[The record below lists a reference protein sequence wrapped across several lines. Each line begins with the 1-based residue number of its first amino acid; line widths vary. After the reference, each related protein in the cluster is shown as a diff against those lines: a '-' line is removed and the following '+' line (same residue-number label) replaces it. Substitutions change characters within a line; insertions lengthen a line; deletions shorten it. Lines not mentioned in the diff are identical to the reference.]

1 MKYKYMS
8 KYIAVLLLPF
18 FIVSLVMVGPLI
30 NRSSADTDSILES
43 PDPTLANKQFNQIEG
58 IELLARNCPGIIVSS
73 DNSEDSETESIEVV
87 VTAYSST
94 PGQTDDTPFITA
106 SGSYVRSGVVAANF
120 LPLGT
125 KIKLPEIFGDRIFV
139 VEDRTHEKYSD
150 RVDIWFS
157 STAEAIKFGSKVSRI
172 EIL

>member
-1 MKYKYMS
+1 MKYKHMS

-30 NRSSADTDSILES
+30 NKSSADVDSVAES
-43 PDPTLANKQFNQIEG
+43 PDPTLVNGQFNSV
-58 IELLARNCPGIIVSS
+58 ELLAQNCPGIIISS
-73 DNSEDSETESIEVV
+73 DSGEALEPESIEVV

-94 PGQTDDTPFITA
+94 PGQTDDTPFVTA

-120 LPLGT
+120 LPFGT
-125 KIKLPEIFGDRIFV
+125 KIKLPEIFGDKIFT
-139 VEDRTHEKYSD
+139 VEDRTHEKYND

-157 STAEAIKFGSKVSRI
+157 STAEAIKFGSKISRV